1 MSSPYIC
8 GHYLIVI
15 VIVGTTAT
23 QSSFKPAEK
32 AGGSVSLFVHLTNG
46 RESDANAKRQVC
58 LRRPFQ
64 VTLRQRL
71 EAEASP
77 ESHLSKSSQ
86 HGSRFRQMSELQKW
100 PKYEAGEK
108 PVQLLTHYVPTD
120 GSRQSRPSMLTSF
133 LRTEAVGRGNPC
145 NPVETGKP
153 LFCRNLPGLQPG
165 RERLQQRFNIF
176 YSRIKVNQ
184 HSSSSLGQKLNQMR
198 PREKIFTRF

>member
-1 MSSPYIC
+1 M
-8 GHYLIVI
+8 
-15 VIVGTTAT
+15 
-23 QSSFKPAEK
+23 
-32 AGGSVSLFVHLTNG
+32 
-46 RESDANAKRQVC
+46 
-58 LRRPFQ
+58 
-64 VTLRQRL
+64 TLRQRL
-71 EAEASP
+71 EAEASA

-153 LFCRNLPGLQPG
+153 LFCRNLPGLPG
-165 RERLQQRFNIF
+165 NPWVGNILF
-176 YSRIKVNQ
+176 PDPSQLAFRSWPEIKPNPQNEVP
-184 HSSSSLGQKLNQMR
+184 G
-198 PREKIFTRF
+198 EKS